1 MFYISKLSLK
11 YNRGFLY
18 FLVTFILSTS
28 KQDSWSIRLLLLCK
42 KEPHPFFL
50 KYSKNILSQVIV
62 VENNSG
68 VEEEASQVV
77 WNETTNGGTMWNLW
91 KCKGANFRRFCANF
105 RKCYVFFCAN
115 FAEAKSAMVLL
126 IPPFPKH
133 RFVPLLWPQVF
144 VSTKQWIDHWRQGG
158 RSCTGGTRRK
168 VWTWTKI
175 LSPNMRYFVAN

>member
-1 MFYISKLSLK
+1 MDPQIIPYGWGLFSEGEEVEKTTATQNFEGIGKQNKPSPMFYISKLSLK

-77 WNETTNGGTMWNLW
+77 
-91 KCKGANFRRFCANF
+91 
-105 RKCYVFFCAN
+105 
-115 FAEAKSAMVLL
+115 
-126 IPPFPKH
+126 
-133 RFVPLLWPQVF
+133 
-144 VSTKQWIDHWRQGG
+144 
-158 RSCTGGTRRK
+158 
-168 VWTWTKI
+168 
-175 LSPNMRYFVAN
+175 